1 MKTGVAKSTISGKG
15 LKASSLLTRS
25 VTPLRGSQPLSTEGA
40 LRKVALL
47 PDEFGA
53 EFTLTQN
60 HDQLSPGVQSTPG
73 TLDVVEAFAVDE
85 LEVSGKGLVASSL
98 LTRSVTPL
106 WGSQPLS
113 TEGALREAT
122 LSPDEFGQISEK
134 NEQKNMKMETYM
146 NRRIDEYI
154 VGFKNDIKSKM
165 STLEIINQ
173 SNSSETEREKM
184 REFLEFIFEYPKLV
198 LDKKDFIVSKR
209 RSSSIHPDQETQV
222 NVLTFPVHM
231 QCLAKRSD
239 GIQCTRKKK
248 KCCDFCGTHAKLD
261 AIQRTSTPESIQ
273 RMEVSAEDI
282 HGIIYYID
290 RFNNVYNTEDILES
304 KENPRIIAKATKHSN
319 NMYMIE
325 EFL

>member
-1 MKTGVAKSTISGKG
+1 MKTGVEKSYIPEAELQGTHVPCGNGSLFTTNLVG
-15 LKASSLLTRS
+15 LC
-25 VTPLRGSQPLSTEGA
+25 PN
-40 LRKVALL
+40 KVDGEVCNLNPNIDHVKIAGGFIAI
-47 PDEFGA
+47 DE
-53 EFTLTQN
+53 
-60 HDQLSPGVQSTPG
+60 D
-73 TLDVVEAFAVDE
+73 AVDE
-85 LEVSGKGLVASSL
+85 DKADAPVM
-98 LTRSVTPL
+98 
-106 WGSQPLS
+106 
-113 TEGALREAT
+113 
-122 LSPDEFGQISEK
+122 ISEK
-134 NEQKNMKMETYM
+134 GEQKHMKMETYM

-173 SNSSETEREKM
+173 PNSSETELEKM

-198 LDKKDFIVSKR
+198 LDKKDFVVSKR
-209 RSSSIHPDQETQV
+209 RSTPMDTNQENRV
-222 NVLTFPVHM
+222 SVLTFPAHM

-290 RFNNVYNTEDILES
+290 RYNNVYNTEDILEG